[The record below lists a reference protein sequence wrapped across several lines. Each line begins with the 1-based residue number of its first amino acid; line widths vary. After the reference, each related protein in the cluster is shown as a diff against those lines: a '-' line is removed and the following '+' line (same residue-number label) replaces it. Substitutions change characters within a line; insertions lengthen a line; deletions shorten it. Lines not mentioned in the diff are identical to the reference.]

1 MAPMLDG
8 RIYRMSLVIPALALV
23 VLAFSLT
30 GQPGALRSSLAPV
43 AFNAGNVAATM
54 RTLQARD
61 PNRSPGSPG
70 DDAVAA
76 DVARTLSV
84 KDGYSVSTGEF
95 QGETVHG
102 ERTLREVV
110 ATRAGTDSG
119 DGSIVV
125 VAPRDEPGLAG
136 ISSTAML
143 MELARVLSGQTLN
156 RTIVLVSTSGSQGSA
171 GAMHLAATLPAP
183 VDAVLVLGDV
193 ASRRRSQPII
203 VPWTTRMAIAPAR
216 LRNTLAVALA
226 GQSGIRANPPHVLSQ
241 LAHLAFPLTLS
252 EQGVF
257 GARGIPAVEL
267 SLSGE
272 RGPRATNAVVGVGA
286 LGGIGQGVLSAI
298 TALGEG
304 SAVPAP
310 SADVLFDGEMVP
322 SWAIS
327 LFVLALIVPVVLT
340 MIDGLARAHR
350 RRYPV
355 GRSLVATLAA
365 ATPFLAAGIVLLLA
379 RAVGTLRSPPGPVA
393 PGAIPVTGGAIAA
406 MALALLA
413 ALGCAALI
421 RPLFASLITREPARP
436 SRDSRTRAPERP
448 GDGTAAAMLLVLCVV
463 AVLVWLADPV
473 AAALLVPAL
482 HLWLWAVDSDLPLP
496 LPGRLAMLVLG
507 VLPVAA
513 LVVFYAHSLG
523 LGPGQLA
530 WGAVLLFAG
539 HIVSWTAAVEWSLV
553 LGCLVS
559 AVVLV
564 IAVARRPE
572 PIALPV
578 SVRGP
583 INYAGPGS
591 LGGTKSA
598 LRR

>member
-1 MAPMLDG
+1 MASMLDG
-8 RIYRMSLVIPALALV
+8 RLYRMSLVIPALALI

-30 GQPGALRSSLAPV
+30 GQPGALRSTLAPV
-43 AFNAGNVAATM
+43 AFNGGNVATAM
-54 RTLQARD
+54 RTLQAQD
-61 PNRSPGSPG
+61 PHRSPGSPD

-76 DVARTLSV
+76 DVAHTLSV
-84 KDGYSVSTGEF
+84 KDGYSVSTDDF
-95 QGETVHG
+95 QAETVHG
-102 ERTLREVV
+102 QRMLREVV
-110 ATRAGTDSG
+110 ATRAGTASG

-143 MELARVLSGQTLN
+143 LELARVLSGQTLR

-171 GAMHLAATLPAP
+171 GAMHLASTLPGP
-183 VDAVLVLGDV
+183 VDAVVVLGDV
-193 ASRRRSQPII
+193 AARHRIQPII
-203 VPWTTRMAIAPAR
+203 VPWTSRMSIAPAR

-226 GQSGIRANPPHVLSQ
+226 GQSGIRANAPHLLSQ

-252 EQGVF
+252 EQGAF
-257 GARGIPAVEL
+257 GSRGIPAVEL

-272 RGPRATNAVVGVGA
+272 RGPRADDAVVGVGA
-286 LGGIGQGVLSAI
+286 LGAVGQGVLSAI
-298 TALGEG
+298 SALGSG
-304 SAVPAP
+304 SAIPAP
-310 SADVLFDGEMVP
+310 SADVLFDGEIVP

-340 MIDGLARAHR
+340 MVDGLARAHR

-355 GRSLVATLAA
+355 GRSLVVTLAA
-365 ATPFLAAGIVLLLA
+365 GTPFLAAGAVVLLA
-379 RAVGTLRSPPGPVA
+379 RALGTLRSPPGAVQ

-406 MALALLA
+406 IAVALVAALA
-413 ALGCAALI
+413 CAALT
-421 RPLFASLITREPARP
+421 RPLFVSLIRREPARP

-463 AVLVWLADPV
+463 AVLVWLGDPF

-496 LPGRLAMLVLG
+496 LPARLVMLVLG
-507 VLPVAA
+507 AVPVAA
-513 LVVFYAHSLG
+513 LVVFYAHSLA
-523 LGPGQLA
+523 LGPGPLA
-530 WGAVLLFAG
+530 WSAVLLFAG
-539 HIVSWTAAVEWSLV
+539 HIVSWVAAVEWSLV

-564 IAVARRPE
+564 IAAARRPQ
-572 PIALPV
+572 PV
-578 SVRGP
+578 AAPASVRGP
-583 INYAGPGS
+583 VSYAGPGS
-591 LGGTKSA
+591 LGGTKYA
-598 LRR
+598 QRR